1 MKSVMSVIVL
11 AAALAGCG
19 KNPADQAARDHGGA
33 QPSASYAFPKSGGDS
48 KLADQGGVS
57 DARDAPAPKAA
68 DGKPIWT
75 ANRQRTAEQ
84 NAQAAFERNG
94 ETFDAKD
101 LDAFVAKAHA
111 FTNHPPAG
119 VQKISRANGDVE
131 LYDAKTNV
139 FAVVSKEGA
148 PRTMFK
154 PSNGSA
160 YWDKEMA
167 KNNDN
172 SGGYKSKGDYKSSG
186 AGTASKRKTRN
197 QDDG

>member
-11 AAALAGCG
+11 AAVLAGCN
-19 KNPADQAARDHGGA
+19 KNPADQSARDHSGA
-33 QPSASYAFPKSGGDS
+33 QPSASYAMPSTSSGS
-48 KLADQGGVS
+48 KVAEQS
-57 DARDAPAPKAA
+57 DARDAPVPKAA

-94 ETFDAKD
+94 EAFEAKD
-101 LDAFVAKAHA
+101 VDTFVAKAHA
-111 FTNHPPAG
+111 FTNHPPSG
-119 VQKISRANGDVE
+119 VQKISRANGDTE
-131 LYDAKTNV
+131 LYDAKTNI

-148 PRTMFK
+148 PRTIFK
-154 PSNGSA
+154 PDNGSA

-167 KNNDN
+167 KNSDN
-172 SGGYKSKGDYKSSG
+172 SGGGYKSKGDYKSDG
-186 AGTASKRKTRN
+186 ERTSKRKTHG